1 MEEAGMA
8 DPERLQ
14 SDDPP
19 WLKIAFEELEEG
31 VHRTAGPAA
40 TDRIVEYLEATT
52 IGSPSNQDD
61 ATYWCSAFC
70 VWVMQ
75 QAGYTSTKSAWARS
89 WLDWGKEID
98 DRPERGAITVFS
110 RGPTHGHVA
119 FYLAQTSTT
128 IKVLGGNQGNAV
140 SIADQ
145 DRSNFLGYR
154 WPSDYE
160 EADMTPEQASQ
171 LKKIYNALIVPGT
184 TSPEQTVNLLFER
197 IRNIEDALTVPGT
210 TTAEEAF
217 DKLFARV
224 RRIESMLA
232 DLVGR
237 SPS

>member
-1 MEEAGMA
+1 MA
-8 DPERLQ
+8 DPDVLQ
-14 SDDPP
+14 PDDPD
-19 WLKIAFEELEEG
+19 WLSVALNEKGTA
-31 VHRTAGPAA
+31 RTPGPAS

-52 IGSPSNQDD
+52 LGSPFNQNDH
-61 ATYWCSAFC
+61 TYWCSAFV
-70 VWVMQ
+70 VWVME

-89 WLDWGKEID
+89 WLDWGREID
-98 DRPERGAITVFS
+98 RHPERGAIVVFS
-110 RGPTHGHVA
+110 RGPTSGHVG
-119 FYLAQTSTT
+119 FYLAHTDST
-128 IKVLGGNQGNAV
+128 IRVLGGNQSDAV
-140 SIADQ
+140 TIADH
-145 DRSNFLGYR
+145 DRDNFLGYR

-197 IRNIEDALTVPGT
+197 VRNIEDALTVQGT

-224 RRIESMLA
+224 RRIESMVA

-237 SPS
+237 SPG

>member
-8 DPERLQ
+8 DPDRLQ
-14 SDDPP
+14 SDDQD
-19 WLKIAFEELEEG
+19 WMKLAFGELEAG
-31 VHRTAGPAA
+31 VHRTPGPAA

-52 IGSPSNQDD
+52 IGSPFNQDD
-61 ATYWCSAFC
+61 QTYWCSAFC
-70 VWVMQ
+70 VWVME

-98 DRPERGAITVFS
+98 RPERGAITVFS
-110 RGPTHGHVA
+110 RGPRSGHVA
-119 FYLAQTSTT
+119 FYLAHTNTT
-128 IKVLGGNQGNAV
+128 IRVLGGNQGDAV
-140 SIADQ
+140 SIADH

-154 WPSDYE
+154 WPSDHE

-197 IRNIEDALTVPGT
+197 VRNIEDALTVPGT
-210 TTAEEAF
+210 TTPEEAF

-224 RRIESMLA
+224 RRMESMLA
-232 DLVGR
+232 ELVGR

>member
-1 MEEAGMA
+1 MA
-8 DPERLQ
+8 SSDQLQ

-19 WLKIAFEELEEG
+19 WLKIAFEELHEG
-31 VHRTAGPAA
+31 VSRTPGPAA
-40 TDRIVEYLEATT
+40 TDRIVDYLEATT
-52 IGSPSNQDD
+52 IGSPFNQNDQ
-61 ATYWCSAFC
+61 TYWCSAFC
-70 VWVMQ
+70 VWVMEE
-75 QAGYTSTKSAWARS
+75 AGYTSTKSAWARS

-98 DRPERGAITVFS
+98 DHPERGAITVFR
-110 RGPTHGHVA
+110 RGVSSGHVG
-119 FYLAQTSTT
+119 FYLAHTGST
-128 IKVLGGNQGNAV
+128 IRVLGGNQGDAV
-140 SIADQ
+140 SIANQ
-145 DRSNFLGYR
+145 DRDNFLGYR
-154 WPSDYE
+154 WPSNYE

-197 IRNIEDALTVPGT
+197 VRNIEDALTVPGT

-232 DLVGR
+232 ELVGR